1 LALSSTTKGE
11 IGKYLES
18 LIPSVKASLNKL
30 TLNDILHHKNP
41 LIREMFYDNPQKF
54 ISFFVMERVERSFVT
69 TMGNVIENIVEILV
83 KSQGGEIVGKKKDW
97 KPYDLKFRLKDG
109 KEYWLE
115 IKSILEQNNSN
126 KKSIT
131 TSKDN
136 AAKQGKEF
144 RLCIYY
150 PTKLTSKEEYI
161 LVGKEF
167 WTFVGG
173 DKNTQSE
180 VFNLIRNTAKNFS
193 FKDLIEN
200 RTEMLLQEYTLV
212 IKHKQ
217 F

>member
-1 LALSSTTKGE
+1 MALSSTTKGE
-11 IGKYLES
+11 ISEYLES

-41 LIREMFYDNPQKF
+41 LIREMFHDNPKEF

-69 TMGNVIENIVEILV
+69 TIGNVIENIVEILV
-83 KSQGGEIVGKKKDW
+83 KSQDGEIVGTKKDW

-126 KKSIT
+126 KRSIT
-131 TSKDN
+131 TSRDN

-150 PTKLTSKEEYI
+150 PTRLTSKEEYI
-161 LVGKEF
+161 LIGKEF
-167 WTFVGG
+167 WSFIGG
-173 DKNTQSE
+173 DNSTQSE
-180 VFNLIRNTAKNFS
+180 VFSLIRNTAKNFS
-193 FKDLIEN
+193 FKDLIES
-200 RTEMLLQEYTLV
+200 RTELLLKEYMLVME
-212 IKHKQ
+212 
-217 F
+217 